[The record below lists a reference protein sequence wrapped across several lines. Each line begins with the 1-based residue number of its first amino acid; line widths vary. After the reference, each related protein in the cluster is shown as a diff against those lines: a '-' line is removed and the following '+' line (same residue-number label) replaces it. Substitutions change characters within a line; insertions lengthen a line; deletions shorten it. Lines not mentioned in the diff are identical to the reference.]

1 MKILVTGA
9 SGYIGHKVLESAAA
23 NGATAEGLLRRP
35 MPGVPR
41 AASHQFHVSD
51 LSASSIA
58 AIVNK
63 VRPDA
68 IFHLAAHTT
77 TGYSAADADLLV
89 DGNLTF
95 GTRLLAA
102 FCGAGG
108 GIFINAGSYW
118 EYDQN
123 GRYAP
128 NTLYAA
134 TKRAFHDLLVYYSS
148 RENITAATLV
158 LFDVYGPGDRRAKL
172 VPQMISS
179 MKQGAS
185 LRATGGEQILNLV
198 HVDDVAEGFFKTAA
212 ALPVPGKQR
221 DCPVYALDGDQP
233 CTVRELAAH
242 ISRLAGRELKMNWG
256 ALEYGKSQIFRPV
269 TGLPRPPGWRP
280 QVKLESGL
288 RRLLEESDPHR
299 KEAR

>member
-9 SGYIGHKVLESAAA
+9 TGYIGSKVLECATA
-23 NGATAEGLLRRP
+23 NGATAEALVRRP
-35 MPGVPR
+35 MPWTVPHR
-41 AASHQFHVSD
+41 VYVSD
-51 LSASSIA
+51 LSAKSIA
-58 AIVNK
+58 AILK
-63 VRPDA
+63 TVRPDA
-68 IFHLAAHTT
+68 IFHLAAHT
-77 TGYSAADADLLV
+77 SAGCGPADADTLV
-89 DGNLTF
+89 EANLVF
-95 GTRLLAA
+95 GARLLAA
-102 FCGAGG
+102 FFELGG
-108 GIFINAGSYW
+108 GIFLNAGSYW
-118 EYDQN
+118 EYDEQ

-179 MKQGAS
+179 VKQGAS
-185 LRATGGEQILNLV
+185 LKATGGEQVLNLV
-198 HVDDVAEGFFKTAA
+198 HVNDVAEGFFKTAA

-242 ISRLAGRELKMNWG
+242 ISRLAGRELKMSWG
-256 ALEYGKSQIFRPV
+256 AREYGKSQIFRPV

-280 QVKLESGL
+280 QVSLENGL
-288 RRLLEESDPHR
+288 RRLLEESVPDQ